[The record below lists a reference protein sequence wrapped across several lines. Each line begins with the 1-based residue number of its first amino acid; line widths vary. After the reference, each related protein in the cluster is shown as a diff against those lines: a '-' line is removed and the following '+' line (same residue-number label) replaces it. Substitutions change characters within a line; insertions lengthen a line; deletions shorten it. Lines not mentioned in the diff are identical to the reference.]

1 MKISSSYKIKIP
13 VSELFN
19 YPNACLLRDILSQT
33 GSTVLIPS
41 KVPVHK
47 LTEGLLDPKRILDSL
62 ERLDI
67 KTVDIKLPHD
77 MNDDEM
83 RTLVTEF
90 DPATKILDPEV
101 IAHANRVLDDVYSI
115 QSLDGKYDIPK
126 EAVEELGKTLSK
138 EVAGISQIALSLVIA
153 PDGDSYLK
161 SHSLNVSLL
170 AGFIAKKLVE
180 EQKAPS
186 ALTEKSVLAGLLFD
200 IGKTAI
206 PAALLNKTD
215 ALTDREMEIV
225 KNHVNESVNICRLAG
240 ITDREILD
248 GIASHHEKYDGT
260 GYPKRLVGTRIPLIG
275 RILAVAD
282 TFDAMTSP
290 RVYKNAV
297 SAKLSFNFI
306 MSANETAFDPDI
318 CKIFVAGMG
327 VYPPGTSVELSNGWR
342 GTVAAIT
349 PGNLLQPKIAI
360 KEDGK
365 TKIVD
370 LSTEKLFIKRSLDE
384 QPREEVDFL
393 KDAE

>member
-67 KTVDIKLPHD
+67 KTVDIELPHD

-215 ALTDREMEIV
+215 ALTDRKFV
-225 KNHVNESVNICRLAG
+225 DRKSV
-240 ITDREILD
+240 
-248 GIASHHEKYDGT
+248 
-260 GYPKRLVGTRIPLIG
+260 V
-275 RILAVAD
+275 
-282 TFDAMTSP
+282 
-290 RVYKNAV
+290 
-297 SAKLSFNFI
+297 
-306 MSANETAFDPDI
+306 
-318 CKIFVAGMG
+318 
-327 VYPPGTSVELSNGWR
+327 
-342 GTVAAIT
+342 
-349 PGNLLQPKIAI
+349 
-360 KEDGK
+360 
-365 TKIVD
+365 
-370 LSTEKLFIKRSLDE
+370 
-384 QPREEVDFL
+384 
-393 KDAE
+393 